1 MREFIVA
8 EISKSWPQTNP
19 DMIVKN
25 HPGGYVMPEAIAERF
40 EDVIAT
46 NSERG
51 YDLFNWQ
58 FTSVVRSMPSD
69 CKSSNLKDIHIET
82 IIAVFRKRSS

>member
-8 EISKSWPQTNP
+8 EVSTSWPKVSQ
-19 DMIVKN
+19 DVVMKG
-25 HPGGYVMPEAIAERF
+25 HPPGYVMPALLAERF

-46 NSERG
+46 NSDRG

-58 FTSVVRSMPSD
+58 FTSVVRLMPAGVKAD
-69 CKSSNLKDIHIET
+69 TKDILTET
-82 IIAVFRKRSS
+82 IIAVFRKRSP